1 MNNKKFW
8 ILEVTQVIVLI
19 AVLFCW
25 RSVRN
30 EDIEMSSSEELY
42 YRETEATEEVFEN
55 LSQNTETEMEME
67 NEVETESS
75 EISYEEDS
83 AEANNRL
90 TITTL
95 AKDGAIPTVDGK
107 TYQERQGAFDQLEWD
122 TITGKAIEE
131 EWKVDEES
139 KLFAGE
145 SLDLYIVEGRAWLN
159 TDEEDESKEKYLNPY
174 VLSQNEESIILE
186 GVDWNSRKYYQY
198 EFCIDKVFIR
208 GGNSVDVITDESLP
222 IVGACEKGT
231 FTFEDGLV
239 QLWQYGEVAC
249 SAKIPIPVDIT
260 AEELFSGNCNYNAY
274 IDAEGNL
281 IILQTYE
288 KDGKLNLEYSIVAKE
303 VEKVITSAADF
314 NLLIKSK
321 NGEYGVVESSRAC
334 ANYHFD
340 TLYEDEPLQQTFPII
355 WLNRE
360 NIERLRFCSCISV
373 SGGENAYTR
382 LHFWSLFIDVK
393 DYDEKIEITIYKPCQ
408 SVDVEWEWLDEL
420 KQDFSIDEYD
430 EKYEELV
437 RKTKE
442 LEKLQSGEKN

>member
-131 EWKVDEES
+131 DTQS
-139 KLFAGE
+139 
-145 SLDLYIVEGRAWLN
+145 S
-159 TDEEDESKEKYLNPY
+159 
-174 VLSQNEESIILE
+174 
-186 GVDWNSRKYYQY
+186 
-198 EFCIDKVFIR
+198 
-208 GGNSVDVITDESLP
+208 
-222 IVGACEKGT
+222 
-231 FTFEDGLV
+231 
-239 QLWQYGEVAC
+239 
-249 SAKIPIPVDIT
+249 
-260 AEELFSGNCNYNAY
+260 
-274 IDAEGNL
+274 L
-281 IILQTYE
+281 IISPTHGHHAPQLQNSCQWRGNP
-288 KDGKLNLEYSIVAKE
+288 KI
-303 VEKVITSAADF
+303 
-314 NLLIKSK
+314 LIKKCSRQGLNFYSVLCSTH
-321 NGEYGVVESSRAC
+321 NG
-334 ANYHFD
+334 
-340 TLYEDEPLQQTFPII
+340 
-355 WLNRE
+355 
-360 NIERLRFCSCISV
+360 
-373 SGGENAYTR
+373 
-382 LHFWSLFIDVK
+382 
-393 DYDEKIEITIYKPCQ
+393 
-408 SVDVEWEWLDEL
+408 
-420 KQDFSIDEYD
+420 
-430 EKYEELV
+430 
-437 RKTKE
+437 
-442 LEKLQSGEKN
+442 